1 MRKRRIAPLL
11 AVGIAAAS
19 LSASASAS
27 ATATA
32 FGTPS
37 AASSES
43 SAVKDPLRSFTQQKL
58 QWKRCDA
65 NSPAAFQCATLKVPL
80 DYSDPGGKT
89 IDIAISR
96 LKASNAKERRGVLLL
111 NPGGP
116 GAPGLRLPVDPLME
130 FPGEV
135 KRQYDLIG
143 FDLRGAGQS
152 SPVNCGL
159 TVDEQNDNPYKPET
173 FAKDVD
179 RARTIAEK
187 CQARAGDKLPHLT
200 TRNAARDMDVIRA
213 ALGEKKISYL
223 GISYGT
229 YLGAVYTQMF
239 PQRADRFVLDSA
251 ADPARVYRGMFQ
263 DMAKA
268 AEQAFTRWSEWA
280 AARHTTYGLGKT
292 PAEVRRTYWDLIAQ
306 ADRKPIPFRGQALTG
321 DAIRADN
328 GTFVHVR
335 KAAELIA
342 GLKNAAEGKDPAP
355 SGPSGPSSPS
365 DLSGAS
371 STTGQA
377 AEPDD
382 NYASVAWSFM
392 CADAPTWSRDP
403 EQYRREAIRDKT
415 RYPLYGDFAANI
427 APCAFWKQGSEPQT
441 KIDNKVGALITQNEW
456 DSQTPLFASQAMH
469 RALRGS
475 RMLTVAGGEGHGVL
489 YAPGGNSCADK
500 AATAYLTTGKLPA
513 EDLTCQA

>member
-1 MRKRRIAPLL
+1 M
-11 AVGIAAAS
+11 
-19 LSASASAS
+19 
-27 ATATA
+27 TA
-32 FGTPS
+32 FGAS
-37 AASSES
+37 EGAAG
-43 SAVKDPLRSFTQQKL
+43 KDPLRSFTQQKL
-58 QWKRCDA
+58 QWKHCDA
-65 NSPAAFQCATLKVPL
+65 NDPAAFQCATLKVPL
-80 DYSDPGGKT
+80 DYGDPGGKT

-96 LKASNAKERRGVLLL
+96 LKASSSKERHGVLLL

-116 GAPGLRLPVDPLME
+116 GAPGLRLPLDPLMK

-152 SPVNCGL
+152 SPVSCGL
-159 TVDEQNDNPYKPET
+159 TADEQSDNPYKPET

-187 CQARAGDKLPHLT
+187 CQAKAGDKLPHLT

-213 ALGEKKISYL
+213 ALGEKRISYL
-223 GISYGT
+223 GVSYGT

-239 PQRADRFVLDSA
+239 PQRADRFVLDSS
-251 ADPARVYRGMFQ
+251 ADPTRVYRGMFQ
-263 DMAKA
+263 DMAKG

-292 PAEVRRTYWDLIAQ
+292 PAEVRKTYWDLIAE
-306 ADRKPIPFRGQALTG
+306 ANRKPIQFGGRALTG
-321 DAIRADN
+321 DTIRADN
-328 GTFVHVR
+328 GTFFHVR
-335 KAAELIA
+335 KAAELVV
-342 GLKNAAEGKDPAP
+342 GLKNAAEGQDPNP
-355 SGPSGPSSPS
+355 SG
-365 DLSGAS
+365 
-371 STTGQA
+371 TTGQA
-377 AEPDD
+377 EEPDD

-392 CADAPTWSRDP
+392 CADTRTWSRDP
-403 EQYRREAIRDKT
+403 EQYRREAIRDKA

-427 APCAFWKQGSEPQT
+427 APCAFWKQRSEPQT
-441 KIDNKVGALITQNEW
+441 KIDNKVGALMTQNEW
-456 DSQTPLFASQAMH
+456 DSQTPLFAAQTMH

-489 YAPGGNSCADK
+489 YASGSNSCADK